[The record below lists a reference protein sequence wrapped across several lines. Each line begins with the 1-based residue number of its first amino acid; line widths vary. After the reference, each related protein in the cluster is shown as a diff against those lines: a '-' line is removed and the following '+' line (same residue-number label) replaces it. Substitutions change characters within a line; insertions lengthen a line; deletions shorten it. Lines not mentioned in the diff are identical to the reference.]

1 MAATDKKKKS
11 STSIDPIYQKFMKSV
26 VRSIGSTDFYEF
38 FMDTISRAENQ
49 FQFSNR
55 KMEKIVDLK
64 WVDAIEEAMEG
75 MQNIISNPRNII
87 REDELIVNVAHVKK
101 AGADVVRHLAQH
113 GALVDQFDEPTGEVR
128 PNKLMQKIREDSTE
142 LYENRVA
149 FTVIETAYHFVKI
162 RHDALF
168 ESMGEEYGAKLKVN
182 SDMESATELLHVD
195 TFVHI
200 KKKDSILEVD
210 EKNRDV
216 FARIDRIHRVLTSFM
231 NSQFGQQ
238 MAKVN
243 RVKGTLTKTNVL
255 KKNPNYKAIVK
266 LYEFLKMYNDVGYVI
281 KITEQNPKI
290 DETLQQNIFHNILF
304 QYIVLKGY
312 LEDEKDRELP
322 APSKER
328 KRKLR
333 PKVIREIIEEFTD
346 NYDLP
351 DLEIRKVLIE
361 ELTKEQLMLEEEA
374 ERLRLVE
381 EQEEARRVEEEIRRL
396 EKEAEEER
404 LRKER
409 EVEEERLRLEREE
422 EERIRRVHE
431 MEQEM
436 EDRRRS
442 KIFADEFRYF
452 MEHLDVHLA
461 EREEE
466 RRKAEEE
473 AELQDFA
480 DAAKILEDEEERL
493 REIEEE
499 KRRQEEERLA
509 EERRLEEER
518 LEAERREA
526 EAEAERLRIQLE
538 AEAKAA
544 DVRASAPYLEEIRYF
559 QSTLATRRRMRWK
572 QEEEEYLA
580 LEALEKS
587 RKQRAA
593 QLEGKIKRSQKRRH
607 IFK

>member
-1 MAATDKKKKS
+1 MAANEKNKQ
-11 STSIDPIYQKFMKSV
+11 STTGIDPIYQKFMKSV
-26 VRSIGSTDFYEF
+26 VRSLGSTDFYEF
-38 FMDTISRAENQ
+38 FMDAISRADNQ

-55 KMEKIVDLK
+55 KMEKLIDLK
-64 WVDAIEEAMEG
+64 WVDAIEEALEG
-75 MQNIISNPRNII
+75 MQNIVANPRNII

-101 AGADVVRHLAQH
+101 AGSDVVRHLAQH
-113 GALVDQFDEPTGEVR
+113 GSLVDQFEERTGEVR

-168 ESMGEEYGAKLKVN
+168 ESMGEEFGAKLKVN
-182 SDMESATELLHVD
+182 SDLETATEMLHVD
-195 TFVHI
+195 SFVHI
-200 KKKDSILEVD
+200 KKKDSALEID

-216 FARIDRIHRVLTSFM
+216 FNRIDRMNRVLSSFM
-231 NSQFGQQ
+231 NSPFGQQ

-255 KKNPNYKAIVK
+255 KKNPDYKKIVK

-281 KITEQNPKI
+281 KITEQNPQI
-290 DETLQQNIFHNILF
+290 DEVMEQNIYHNILF

-312 LEDEKDRELP
+312 LEDEADRALP
-322 APSKER
+322 TPAKQR
-328 KRKLR
+328 KRKLK

-361 ELTKEQLMLEEEA
+361 ELTKEQLMLEEAA

-381 EQEEARRVEEEIRRL
+381 EQEKARKAEEERLRL

-409 EVEEERLRLEREE
+409 EAEEERIRLEKEEEERLRRVRE
-422 EERIRRVHE
+422 I
-431 MEQEM
+431 EQEM
-436 EDRRRS
+436 EDRRRA
-442 KIFADEFRYF
+442 KIFSDELKYF
-452 MEHLDVHLA
+452 MEHLDEHLLA
-461 EREEE
+461 REEE
-466 RRKAEEE
+466 RRMAEEN
-473 AELQDFA
+473 AQKQDFA
-480 DAAKILEDEEERL
+480 DAAKL
-493 REIEEE
+493 IEEE
-499 KRRQEEERLA
+499 EQRKREAEERKRRLA
-509 EERRLEEER
+509 EEEAERIRREEQEK
-518 LEAERREA
+518 LEAERRIQ
-526 EAEAERLRIQLE
+526 EAEAERVRIQME
-538 AEAKAA
+538 TEQRAA
-544 DVRASAPYLEEIRYF
+544 DMQAVAAYLEEARYF
-559 QSTLATRRRMRWK
+559 QSTLSTRRRMRW
-572 QEEEEYLA
+572 QQVEEENRA
-580 LEALEKS
+580 REALEER

-593 QLEGKIKRSQKRRH
+593 EVEERIKRPEKRRR

>member
-1 MAATDKKKKS
+1 
-11 STSIDPIYQKFMKSV
+11 
-26 VRSIGSTDFYEF
+26 
-38 FMDTISRAENQ
+38 
-49 FQFSNR
+49 
-55 KMEKIVDLK
+55 
-64 WVDAIEEAMEG
+64 
-75 MQNIISNPRNII
+75 
-87 REDELIVNVAHVKK
+87 
-101 AGADVVRHLAQH
+101 
-113 GALVDQFDEPTGEVR
+113 
-128 PNKLMQKIREDSTE
+128 
-142 LYENRVA
+142 
-149 FTVIETAYHFVKI
+149 
-162 RHDALF
+162 
-168 ESMGEEYGAKLKVN
+168 
-182 SDMESATELLHVD
+182 
-195 TFVHI
+195 
-200 KKKDSILEVD
+200 
-210 EKNRDV
+210 
-216 FARIDRIHRVLTSFM
+216 M
-231 NSQFGQQ
+231 NSPFGQQ

-266 LYEFLKMYNDVGYVI
+266 LYEFLKMYDDVGYVI
-281 KITEQNPKI
+281 KITEQNPQI
-290 DETLQQNIFHNILF
+290 DETMQQNIFHNILF

-312 LEDEKDRELP
+312 LEDEQDRELP
-322 APSKER
+322 VAVKQR
-328 KRKLR
+328 KRKLK

-381 EQEEARRVEEEIRRL
+381 EQEAARKVEEEIRRL
-396 EKEAEEER
+396 EQEKEEER

-466 RRKAEEE
+466 RRRAEEE
-473 AELQDFA
+473 AEWQDFA
-480 DAAKILEDEEERL
+480 DAAKLLEEEEERQ
-493 REIEEE
+493 REAEEE
-499 KRRQEEERLA
+499 A
-509 EERRLEEER
+509 
-518 LEAERREA
+518 RREA
-526 EAEAERLRIQLE
+526 EAEAERIRVRME

-544 DVRASAPYLEEIRYF
+544 DASAVAPYLEEVRYF
-559 QSTLATRRRMRWK
+559 QNALANRRRMRWK
-572 QEEEEYLA
+572 YEEAEYR
-580 LEALEKS
+580 ALEKLEKEK
-587 RKQRAA
+587 RQRAA
-593 QLEGKIKRSQKRRH
+593 ELERKLKQSQRRRQ